1 MTRTPFTWTLPR
13 TQIELG
19 RRTAVMG
26 ILNVTPDSFSDG
38 GSHLE
43 LRKAVVRAHQIEQ
56 EGADILDIGGE
67 SSRPG
72 STPVSEEEEE
82 RRVLPVIDA
91 LAGRLR
97 IPISIDTYRAGVARK
112 ALAAGAQIVND
123 ISAFRFDPEM
133 SDVVREAGAG
143 VVLMHSRGSRE
154 ELHRQPPMTDAI
166 AEIRNDLEN
175 SLRAAR
181 DAGIPQTAI
190 VLDPGIGFG
199 KRAEES
205 ILVLRQLDMF
215 SKLQYPLLVGP
226 SRKSF
231 IHSISAAAPELLLWG
246 TAAAVAIAV
255 ARGAHVVR
263 VHDVPQMRTFVDTLD
278 AISEGGG
285 TGRCTSSGPA
295 GGPER

>member
-1 MTRTPFTWTLPR
+1 MVRSIFIWTLPR

-19 RRTAVMG
+19 RRTAIMG

-38 GSHLE
+38 GSHFE
-43 LRKAVVRAHQIEQ
+43 LRNAVARAHQIEQ

-72 STPVSEEEEE
+72 STPVPEEEEE
-82 RRVLPVIDA
+82 RRVLPVIEA
-91 LAGRLR
+91 LAGTLK
-97 IPISIDTYRAGVARK
+97 IPISIDTYRSRVARK
-112 ALAAGAQIVND
+112 ALAAGAQVVND
-123 ISAFRFDPEM
+123 ISAFRFDREM
-133 SDVVREAGAG
+133 PAVVREARAG

-154 ELHRQPPMTDAI
+154 ELHRQPAMTDAI

-175 SLRAAR
+175 SIRVALEG
-181 DAGIPQTAI
+181 GIPQTAI

-205 ILVLRQLDMF
+205 ILVLRQLDML
-215 SKLQYPLLVGP
+215 SKLQYPVLVGP

-231 IHSISAAAPELLLWG
+231 IRSLSAATPETLLWG
-246 TAAAVAIAV
+246 TAAAVAIGV

-263 VHDVPQMRTFVDTLD
+263 VHDVRAMRTFVDTLD
-278 AISEGGG
+278 AIERGVDP
-285 TGRCTSSGPA
+285 TLKTS
-295 GGPER
+295 